1 MSNIAT
7 PRQVFQPGSRF
18 AMTMPLRPFLRRCW
32 ACLPL
37 LFAFGLLLG
46 FAPQAHAE
54 LRDFNMWWAPQA
66 VTTGGHQ
73 TDLLMMVIFWLT
85 FFMFIVVTTT
95 YIVFIVKYRHRKG
108 VKAVYS
114 HGNNSLELI
123 WTATPAAIFIILAL
137 WSDRV
142 WLQLRGPAPK
152 NALPIDI
159 VAYQFGFHV
168 RNPGADGKLGK
179 YSQQWIEKGTNDF
192 GVDPKDAANRD
203 DYASENQL
211 TLPVGR
217 PISVVLRSEDVIHA
231 FYVPE
236 FRMYQDIVPG
246 REIDWVWFTP
256 EKTGHYALACN
267 QLCGNGHYNM
277 QAKIDVVS
285 QEDYAKLVA
294 EKSANAIKTREDQE
308 KGPAAP
314 PAPAASPAAAD
325 ASAPSPVVAAINH

>member
-1 MSNIAT
+1 
-7 PRQVFQPGSRF
+7 
-18 AMTMPLRPFLRRCW
+18 MPLRSFFRRGYAFLT
-32 ACLPL
+32 AL
-37 LFAFGLLLG
+37 LALVFLAGS
-46 FAPQAHAE
+46 ATDAHAE
-54 LRDFNMWWAPQA
+54 LRNYNLWWAPQA

-95 YIVFIVKYRHRKG
+95 YIVFIVKYRYRKG

-142 WLQLRGPAPK
+142 WLQLRGKAPGD
-152 NALPIDI
+152 AVSIDI
-159 VAYQFGFHV
+159 VAYQFGFHI
-168 RNPGADGKLGK
+168 RNPGKDNKLGK

-192 GVDPKDAANRD
+192 GVDPKDPDNRD
-203 DYASENQL
+203 DYASENLL
-211 TLPVGR
+211 TIPVGR

-267 QLCGNGHYNM
+267 QLCGSGHYNM

-285 QEDYAKLVA
+285 QEDYAKLVQ
-294 EKSANAIKTREDQE
+294 EKSDNAIKNHEDQE
-308 KGPAAP
+308 KG

-325 ASAPSPVVAAINH
+325 VSAPAPVVAAVAH

>member
-1 MSNIAT
+1 
-7 PRQVFQPGSRF
+7 
-18 AMTMPLRPFLRRCW
+18 MPLRSFFRRCW
-32 ACLPL
+32 ALVPTL
-37 LFAFGLLLG
+37 LALGLLLG
-46 FAPQAHAE
+46 SAANAQAE
-54 LRDFNMWWAPQA
+54 LRNFDLWWAPKA
-66 VTTGGHQ
+66 VTKGGHQ

-85 FFMFIVVTTT
+85 LFMFIVVTTT
-95 YIVFIVKYRHRKG
+95 YIVFLVKYRYRKG

-152 NALPIDI
+152 DALAIDI
-159 VAYQFGFHV
+159 VAYQWGFHI
-168 RNPGADGKLGK
+168 RNPGLDGKLGK

-192 GVDPKDAANRD
+192 GVDPKDPANRD

-211 TLPVGR
+211 TLPVNR
-217 PISVVLRSEDVIHA
+217 PISVVLRSEDVIHS

-236 FRMYQDIVPG
+236 FRMYQDMVPG

-256 EKTGHYALACN
+256 EQVGHYALACN

-285 QEDYAKLVA
+285 EEDYAKLVA
-294 EKSANAIKTREDQE
+294 EKSANAIKSHDEPP
-308 KGPAAP
+308 KPGVA
-314 PAPAASPAAAD
+314 PAPAASPAAAAAD
-325 ASAPSPVVAAINH
+325 ASALAPVVAAVGR

>member
-1 MSNIAT
+1 
-7 PRQVFQPGSRF
+7 
-18 AMTMPLRPFLRRCW
+18 MTMLLRSLLRRGC
-32 ACLPL
+32 AYLPAL
-37 LFAFGLLLG
+37 LALVFLAGS
-46 FAPQAHAE
+46 ATEARAE
-54 LRDFNMWWAPQA
+54 LRAYNLWWAPQA

-73 TDLLMMVIFWLT
+73 TDLLMIVIFWLT

-95 YIVFIVKYRHRKG
+95 YIVFIVKYRYRKG

-142 WLQLRGPAPK
+142 WLQLRGKAPD
-152 NALPIDI
+152 NALSIDI
-159 VAYQFGFHV
+159 VAYQFGFHI
-168 RNPGADGKLGK
+168 RNPGKDNTLGK
-179 YSQQWIEKGTNDF
+179 YDQQWIEKGTNDF

-211 TLPVGR
+211 TIPVGR
-217 PISVVLRSEDVIHA
+217 PTNVVLRSEDVIHA

-246 REIDWVWFTP
+246 RKIDWVWFTP
-256 EKTGHYALACN
+256 EKIGHYALACN
-267 QLCGNGHYNM
+267 QLCGSGHYNM

-285 QEDYAKLVA
+285 QVDYDKLVA
-294 EKSANAIKTREDQE
+294 ENSEKALKAREEKQKAANTAQEQTSVSATRI
-308 KGPAAP
+308 
-314 PAPAASPAAAD
+314 AAAITQ
-325 ASAPSPVVAAINH
+325 P

>member
-1 MSNIAT
+1 
-7 PRQVFQPGSRF
+7 
-18 AMTMPLRPFLRRCW
+18 MTKPLRSFYRRRWISFSAILASGFL
-32 ACLPL
+32 AVS
-37 LFAFGLLLG
+37 
-46 FAPQAHAE
+46 APSARAE
-54 LRDFNMWWAPQA
+54 LRDHNLWWAPQA

-95 YIVFIVKYRHRKG
+95 YIVFLIKYRYRKG

-152 NALPIDI
+152 QALSLDI
-159 VAYQFGFHV
+159 VAYQFGFHI
-168 RNPGADGKLGK
+168 RNPGKDDKLGK
-179 YSQQWIEKGTNDF
+179 YDQLWIEKGTNDF
-192 GVDPKDAANRD
+192 GVDPKDPDNRD
-203 DYASENQL
+203 DYASENQM
-211 TLPVGR
+211 TIPVNR
-217 PISVVLRSEDVIHA
+217 PVNVILRSEDVIHA

-246 REIDWVWFTP
+246 RKIDWVWFTP
-256 EKTGHYALACN
+256 EKIGHYALACN

-285 QEDYAKLVA
+285 QEDYDKLVQ
-294 EKSANAIKTREDQE
+294 EKSNNAVKTHEDQE
-308 KGPAAP
+308 KGSSA
-314 PAPAASPAAAD
+314 PAPTPAAAD
-325 ASAPSPVVAAINH
+325 AAAPVPVVAAVTR